1 MNRAYLSLGSNIEPV
16 ANLRA
21 AITMLAAQTRLL
33 AVSSVWETA
42 PLGITDQPNFL
53 NMAALVEIE
62 LSAEQLKRD
71 VLRRIETALHR
82 NRTGHRYGPR
92 TIDIDLML
100 FNRDIFD
107 LDGHHI
113 PNSEVLE
120 RAFVAI
126 PLAEISPE
134 YRHPET
140 GQTLAAI
147 AADFD
152 IEKEKMF
159 LRHEITFDI
168 PQTLVPSQEPKKEK

>member
-1 MNRAYLSLGSNIEPV
+1 MNRAYLSLGSNIKPK

-21 AITMLAAQTRLL
+21 AVAMLAAQTHLL

-53 NMAALVEIE
+53 NMAVLVETE
-62 LSAEQLKRD
+62 LSARQLKWN
-71 VLRRIETALHR
+71 VLRHIETVLHR
-82 NRTGHRYGPR
+82 NRNGHRFGPR

-100 FNRDIFD
+100 FNREIFN

-113 PNSEVLE
+113 PSAEVLE

-147 AADFD
+147 AANFE
-152 IEKEKMF
+152 IKKEKML
-159 LRHEITFDI
+159 LRPDVTF
-168 PQTLVPSQEPKKEK
+168 KKLSVVASNG